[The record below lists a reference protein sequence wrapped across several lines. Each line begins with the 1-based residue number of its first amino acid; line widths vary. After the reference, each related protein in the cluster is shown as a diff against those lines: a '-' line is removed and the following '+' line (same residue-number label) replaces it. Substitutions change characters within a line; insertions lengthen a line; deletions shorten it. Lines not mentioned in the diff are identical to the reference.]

1 MESLAHLQVSTS
13 TALPVRKI
21 KTIGRLELNQVVP
34 LQPAGVSIFS
44 LYNDNVFNRLEAVS
58 SRTLLMDY
66 AMRNVT
72 TKY

>member
-66 AMRNVT
+66 AKRNVT

>member
-44 LYNDNVFNRLEAVS
+44 LYNDNIFNRLEAVS